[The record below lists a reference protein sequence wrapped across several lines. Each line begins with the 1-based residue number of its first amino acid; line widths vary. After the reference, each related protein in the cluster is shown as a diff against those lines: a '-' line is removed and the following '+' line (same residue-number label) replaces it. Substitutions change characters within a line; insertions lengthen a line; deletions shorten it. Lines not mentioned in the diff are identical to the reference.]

1 MIRKGPAT
9 LGSGLD
15 TIKAVVNVLEAA
27 GIELR
32 DNGPGVRLKA
42 PAT

>member
-15 TIKAVVNVLEAA
+15 TIKAVMNVLEAA
-27 GIELR
+27 GIELL
-32 DNGPGVRLKA
+32 GHGQPGVQLKA
-42 PAT
+42 K